1 VQIKVTLVLAL
12 DVLKSL
18 AIFRQSFR
26 VLNDQLVTV
35 VNFADEEITLF
46 LVGLLELTQFCHYVL
61 SM

>member
-1 VQIKVTLVLAL
+1 MQIKVTLVLAL
-12 DVLKSL
+12 DILKSL

>member
-1 VQIKVTLVLAL
+1 MQIKVTLVLAL